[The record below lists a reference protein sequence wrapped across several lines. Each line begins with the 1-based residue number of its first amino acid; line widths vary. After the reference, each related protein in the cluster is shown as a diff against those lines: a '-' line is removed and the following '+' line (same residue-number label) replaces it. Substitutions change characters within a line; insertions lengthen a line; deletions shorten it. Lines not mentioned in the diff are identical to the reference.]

1 MTTAELKQDIQ
12 ILKDFPTNQQKKEL
26 TQKYEI
32 NSMKSKEIVAKI
44 ETILLDTI
52 EDKSSDEFLGAWL
65 RHYDHP
71 ISVVKVRTIVTDKTN
86 PIIIQ
91 NLLNYYQGFQKTRP
105 RSNYLT
111 AYKSIAKY
119 LSELLDNP
127 NKENDIQQMTDKLI
141 EITEEFNNKL
151 LVAALEEASR
161 YYSEI
166 QQLNSYN
173 LSINDFK
180 SLFGVVKSKENYGE
194 KLYKS
199 EIPSLEFN
207 GYKFSAKE
215 INSYCHM
222 NSAAKQL
229 STDCCLLKAKTLEEY
244 LEQAAKD
251 FSAWYQEQMRKVAA
265 ELMKKGLTNLN
276 SLKVLAIDKDKKGF
290 YSIITDDNVAVKTRA
305 IPCCADSSL
314 ISFHYRF
321 ISTLI
326 K

>member
-1 MTTAELKQDIQ
+1 MTIAELNQDIQ

-26 TQKYEI
+26 AQKYEI

-71 ISVVKVRTIVTDKTN
+71 ISVVKVRTIVTDKTD

-111 AYKSIAKY
+111 AYKSIARY

-151 LVAALEEASR
+151 LVAALEEASH

-166 QQLNSYN
+166 Q
-173 LSINDFK
+173 
-180 SLFGVVKSKENYGE
+180 
-194 KLYKS
+194 
-199 EIPSLEFN
+199 
-207 GYKFSAKE
+207 
-215 INSYCHM
+215 
-222 NSAAKQL
+222 
-229 STDCCLLKAKTLEEY
+229 
-244 LEQAAKD
+244 
-251 FSAWYQEQMRKVAA
+251 
-265 ELMKKGLTNLN
+265 
-276 SLKVLAIDKDKKGF
+276 
-290 YSIITDDNVAVKTRA
+290 
-305 IPCCADSSL
+305 
-314 ISFHYRF
+314 
-321 ISTLI
+321 
-326 K
+326 

>member
-26 TQKYEI
+26 AQKYEI
-32 NSMKSKEIVAKI
+32 NSMKAKEIVSRVEA
-44 ETILLDTI
+44 ILLDTI

-141 EITEEFNNKL
+141 EITREFNYKL
-151 LVAALEEASR
+151 LTSVMNKATS
-161 YYSEI
+161 YYLEI

-199 EIPSLEFN
+199 EILSLKFN
-207 GYKFSAKE
+207 GQKFSAKE

-222 NSAAKQL
+222 NSIAKQL
-229 STDCCLLKAKTLEEY
+229 STDCCLLKKIT
-244 LEQAAKD
+244 AKD
-251 FSAWYQEQMRKVAA
+251 YLIKVTKDFDKWYQAQMQRVAV
-265 ELMKKGLTNLN
+265 ELIKKGLTNSN
-276 SLKVLAIDKDKKGF
+276 SLKVLDIDEDVKGF
-290 YSIITDDNVAVKTRA
+290 FSIITDGNITVKTRA
-305 IPCCADSSL
+305 IACCANSSL